1 MYSAIWLESMRS
13 RILRA
18 EETKLKA
25 THALDAFLVARLP
38 ISVRLVWIL
47 AWIVCTFTTIAAE
60 APGANSDPPEP
71 KQMAAGEAIAK
82 KTCLLC
88 HGATGQGDVGPPL
101 RQNLADIKGLVKAI
115 TEGRGEMP
123 PFAQTFTDR
132 EIADVLSFVRNS
144 WGNSYGAVSEQ
155 QVASARE

>member
-1 MYSAIWLESMRS
+1 MKKQTAN
-13 RILRA
+13 
-18 EETKLKA
+18 A
-25 THALDAFLVARLP
+25 THALDAFSVARLP
-38 ISVRLVWIL
+38 ISVRLVWIV

-132 EIADVLSFVRNS
+132 DIADVLSFVRNS

-155 QVASARE
+155 QVASARH